1 MYMNP
6 SYHGLRIPLALLLFL
21 AAFHWPAEAQS
32 AELKPAT
39 LSAFQKYVAAT
50 EARIDN
56 ELKTPSSFLYI
67 DGLPEA
73 GRRNAY
79 DVMKRGEVF
88 MERLKT
94 LDQAGHELKVPDG
107 LIHHWLGVVFIPG
120 ATLSQVLAL
129 VQDYDR
135 HQYIYKPEVLRSKLV
150 SRSGN
155 DFKIYYR
162 LRKKKIIT
170 VTLNTDHDVHYDPM
184 DATHCHS
191 RSYATRI
198 QEVTDADEPT
208 ETQKPVGQDNGFLW
222 RLNSYWKFEQKDGG
236 IYIECESISL
246 TRSIPLIVSPIIK
259 PFVTEIPKESLEMTM
274 GSTRRV
280 LLEEAESKQAR

>member
-21 AAFHWPAEAQS
+21 AAFRWPAEALS
-32 AELKPAT
+32 TELKPAT

-79 DVMKRGEVF
+79 DVMKRSEVF

-120 ATLSQVLAL
+120 TTLSQVLAL

-155 DFKIYYR
+155 DFKLFYR

-170 VTLNTDHDVHYDPM
+170 VTLNTDHDVHYYPM

-208 ETQKPVGQDNGFLW
+208 EKQKPVGQDNGFLW

>member
-21 AAFHWPAEAQS
+21 AAFSWPAEALS

-120 ATLSQVLAL
+120 ATLSQLLAL

-155 DFKIYYR
+155 DFKLFYR

-170 VTLNTDHDVHYDPM
+170 VTLNTDHDVRYYPM

-191 RSYATRI
+191 RSYTTRI

-208 ETQKPVGQDNGFLW
+208 EKQKPVGQDNGFLW